1 MGFIAG
7 GTDFEQISQDIIFDG
22 ETTNGTECFSLSIT
36 NDEVLENVENF
47 TVVLHAAPDTAI
59 VFVNSVLVV
68 TISDDDCKLIPRC
81 NKAVYLLILLDVAVT
96 ILAVGDV
103 LEQDQ
108 VVEVCI
114 VLTGSTAV
122 NVAVILTAQEGG
134 ESPLGSNR
142 VTILLPIV
150 LPLRFFFLITVQQTD
165 GLQLRASGKAFF
177 IGMAN
182 IMKEMNSTKVQNPRR
197 NSDAGTGC
205 RQIVA
210 TVAWYITLLTYTL
223 A

>member
-1 MGFIAG
+1 MHENEGPLEVCVTLSATIFESNVVIGVIAEPGTALGKTIQLFFWESLGFIAG
-7 GTDFEQISQDIIFDG
+7 GNDFEQISQDIIFDG

-47 TVVLHAAPDTAI
+47 TVVLHAAPDTAV

-81 NKAVYLLILLDVAVT
+81 NKTVYLLILLDVAVT

-142 VTILLPIV
+142 VAILLPTV
-150 LPLRFFFLITVQQTD
+150 LPLRQCFSHHSSTNGWITTQ
-165 GLQLRASGKAFF
+165 S
-177 IGMAN
+177 I
-182 IMKEMNSTKVQNPRR
+182 
-197 NSDAGTGC
+197 
-205 RQIVA
+205 
-210 TVAWYITLLTYTL
+210 W
-223 A
+223 

>member
-1 MGFIAG
+1 MHENEGPLEVCVTLSATIFESNVIIGVIAEPGTALGKTIQLLFWESLGFIAG
-7 GTDFEQISQDIIFDG
+7 GNDFEQISQDIIFDG

-47 TVVLHAAPDTAI
+47 TVVLHAAPDTAV

-68 TISDDDCKLIPRC
+68 MISDDDCKLIPRC
-81 NKAVYLLILLDVAVT
+81 NKTVYLLILLDVAVT

-142 VTILLPIV
+142 VAILLPTV
-150 LPLRFFFLITVQQTD
+150 LPLRQCFSHHSSTNGWITTQ
-165 GLQLRASGKAFF
+165 S
-177 IGMAN
+177 I
-182 IMKEMNSTKVQNPRR
+182 
-197 NSDAGTGC
+197 
-205 RQIVA
+205 
-210 TVAWYITLLTYTL
+210 W
-223 A
+223 